1 MTQPAIPRQARPI
14 NYAALV
20 EVLLLSG
27 TAALL
32 LVMWEHGTLAYYIH
46 PRYTLLVLLAA
57 LVLVMMGGVRLRDL
71 FAQPANRRLSGWH
84 LLLALPLLLGVLV
97 PAQPLGAD
105 TLAGRGLDLR
115 AAPLLVPQ
123 PVAGDPAQWN
133 LLQWALALPVQG
145 EALQGEAV
153 DVVGF
158 VFADARLGRDA
169 FYVARYVITCC
180 AADGSAAAL
189 PVRWPGGDAL
199 PVDRWVRVQG
209 TLATI
214 TMGDG
219 LTMPAI
225 AATSVEPVDQPASP
239 YLFP

>member
-1 MTQPAIPRQARPI
+1 MTQQATSRQARPI

-27 TAALL
+27 TGALL
-32 LVMWEHGTLAYYIH
+32 TVKWMHGTLAYYIH

-57 LVLVMMGGVRLRDL
+57 LVLFMMGGVRLHDL
-71 FAQPANRRLSGWH
+71 FAPKAKRRLNGLH
-84 LLLALPLLLGVLV
+84 LLLALPLLLGVLI

-105 TLAGRGLDLR
+105 TLAGRGLDLSNT
-115 AAPLLVPQ
+115 PLLSQQ
-123 PVAGDPAQWN
+123 PVEGEPATWN
-133 LLQWALALPVQG
+133 LFQWAMALSMEG
-145 EALQGEAV
+145 EALQGETV

-158 VFADARLGRDA
+158 VFQDERMGHDA

-180 AADGSAAAL
+180 AADGAAAGL
-189 PVRWPGGDAL
+189 PVQWPDGEAL
-199 PVDRWVRVQG
+199 PADTWVRVQG

-214 TMGDG
+214 TTGDE
-219 LTMPAI
+219 LTIPAI
-225 AATSVEPVDQPASP
+225 AAASVEPVEQPESP